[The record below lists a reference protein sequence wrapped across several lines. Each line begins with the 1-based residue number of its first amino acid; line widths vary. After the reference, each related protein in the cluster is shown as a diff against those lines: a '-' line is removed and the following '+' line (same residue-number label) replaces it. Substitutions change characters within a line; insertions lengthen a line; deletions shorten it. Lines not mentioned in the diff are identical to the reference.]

1 MSVSPNS
8 KKHFPFWMPWGDLGC
23 LWRVLVFFIG
33 LTAFITL
40 LLLFSMLFR
49 GCTDNNKQSGT
60 IINPNKPELPAI
72 LDSIPDNK
80 VEPVKPINWPPK
92 DSIPTNDILPIN
104 PIIPTP
110 NPGDIIV
117 DPIEKKRIDSRHL
130 MIIINSNGDNIETL
144 MSFCE
149 QFSQLY
155 PRPNY
160 SICYYNPMTML
171 IVIEIPPTERDAI
184 KQNLPTQIT
193 NIDFYV
199 ENIEIFIEGLYPT
212 DPAFNDNRYSW
223 QFEPIQAYEGWDI
236 TTGNPDVKVAII
248 DSFFDL
254 THPDFRGIR
263 ISDPIS
269 IERGTTDVSPAP
281 NADQSAFCHGTHVA
295 GIIAGQMN
303 NNIYS
308 CGISPNTTIMPISLG
323 MNMNSVT
330 LVEGVLYALYQG
342 ADVINVSIGSMFD
355 ENLINNM
362 SSEDQVNYSK
372 TVGLSMEKAWDYIY
386 NMLDQRNCMIVW
398 SAGNCKCFELM
409 DNSKRNKNTIKVEA
423 VDQNLNK
430 AVFSNYGNIISE
442 NIKESVI
449 SAPGVD
455 ILSTTPYRTAM
466 SMSGTSMAAPIV
478 TGAVALMKSID
489 PTLTNQEIIDIL
501 VSTGKPLNDK
511 TIGPLIQIKSALE
524 KVLQQRGNWDEF
536 KRNPIGIWKTTENFP
551 IYSVSTREWS
561 ADVHQ
566 YLIFDSK
573 SHGVMELHTLG
584 IDRVYN
590 GHFNVKT
597 YKDSVSIKLPQQMQ
611 TYDGRSYI
619 GQDFVCRPDN
629 KGYVIIYQDGSSNN
643 SGHYLKRIK
652 NDDRKNNNKR
662 NI

>member
-1 MSVSPNS
+1 MSVNPNS
-8 KKHFPFWMPWGDLGC
+8 KKHYSFWIPWGGLGC

-40 LLLFSMLFR
+40 LLLFSVLFR
-49 GCTDNNKQSGT
+49 GCINNDRQSGT

-92 DSIPTNDILPIN
+92 DSIPANDILPTN

-110 NPGDIIV
+110 DPGDIIV

-130 MIIINSNGDNIETL
+130 MIIMNSNGDNVETL
-144 MSFCE
+144 MSFSE
-149 QFSQLY
+149 QFTQLY

-160 SICYYNPMTML
+160 NICYYNPMTML
-171 IVIEIPPTERDAI
+171 MVIEVPPAERDAI
-184 KQNLPTQIT
+184 KQDLPTQIT

-199 ENIEIFIEGLYPT
+199 ENIEIFIEGLCPT

-223 QFEPIQAYEGWDI
+223 QFEPIQAYDGWDI
-236 TTGNPDVKVAII
+236 TTGNPDVKVAVI
-248 DSFFDL
+248 DSYFDL
-254 THPDFRGIR
+254 THPEFRGIR
-263 ISDPIS
+263 ISNPIS
-269 IERGTTDVSPAP
+269 IEKGTTDVSPNP
-281 NADQSAFCHGTHVA
+281 NANQGAFCHGTHVA

-303 NNIYS
+303 NDIYS
-308 CGISPNTTIMPISLG
+308 CGISPNCTIMPISLG

-355 ENLINNM
+355 ENLINAM
-362 SSEDQVNYSK
+362 SPEEQLNYSK

-430 AVFSNYGNIISE
+430 ADFSNYGNIISE
-442 NIKESVI
+442 NINEAII

-478 TGAVALMKSID
+478 TGAVALMKSVD

-511 TIGPLIQIKSALE
+511 TIGPLIQIKSALD
-524 KVLQQRGNWDEF
+524 KVLQQRGNWEDF
-536 KRNPIGIWKTTENFP
+536 IQNPNGIWKTTENFP
-551 IYSVSTREWS
+551 IYSVATGEWS

-573 SHGVMELHTLG
+573 HHGVMELHTLG
-584 IDRVYN
+584 VDKVYN

-611 TYDGRSYI
+611 TIEGRSYI

-629 KGYVIIYQDGSSNN
+629 KGYVVIYQHGSNN
-643 SGHYLKRIK
+643 DSGHYLKRIK

>member
-1 MSVSPNS
+1 MSVNPNS
-8 KKHFPFWMPWGDLGC
+8 KIHYPFWMPWGSLGC

-40 LLLFSMLFR
+40 LLLCSVLFK
-49 GCTDNNKQSGT
+49 GCTNNNRQSGT

-80 VEPVKPINWPPK
+80 VEPVKPIHWPPK
-92 DSIPTNDILPIN
+92 DSIPVNDILPTN
-104 PIIPTP
+104 PIIPKP
-110 NPGDIIV
+110 DPGDIVV

-130 MIIINSNGDNIETL
+130 MIIINSNGSNVETL

-155 PRPNY
+155 LKPNY

-171 IVIEIPPTERDAI
+171 LVIEVPPAERDAI
-184 KQNLPTQIT
+184 KKNLPTQIT
-193 NIDFYV
+193 NIDFYI
-199 ENIEIFIEGLYPT
+199 ENIEIFVEGISPT
-212 DPAFNDNRYSW
+212 DPAFKDKRYSW

-236 TTGNPDVKVAII
+236 TTGSPDVKVAVI
-248 DSFFDL
+248 DSYFDL
-254 THPDFRGIR
+254 SHPEFTGIR
-263 ISDPIS
+263 IVNPIS
-269 IERGTTDVSPAP
+269 IERGTTDVSPNP
-281 NADQSAFCHGTHVA
+281 NADQTAFCHGTHVA

-303 NNIYS
+303 NDIYS
-308 CGISPNTTIMPISLG
+308 CGISPNCTIMPISLG

-342 ADVINVSIGSMFD
+342 ADVINVSIGSKFD
-355 ENLINNM
+355 EDFIKAM
-362 SSEDQVNYSK
+362 SPEEQVNYSR
-372 TVGLSMEKAWDYIY
+372 TIGLSMEKAWNYIY

-398 SAGNCKCFELM
+398 SAGNSNCFELM

-423 VDQNLNK
+423 VDQSLSK
-430 AVFSNYGNIISE
+430 ANFSNYGNIVSE
-442 NIKESVI
+442 NISEAII

-478 TGAVALMKSID
+478 TATVALMKSID

-501 VSTGKPLNDK
+501 VSTAKPLSDN
-511 TIGPLIQIKSALE
+511 TIGPLLQIKSALD
-524 KVLQQRGNWDEF
+524 KVLEQRGNWDEF
-536 KRNPIGIWKTTENFP
+536 VQNPIGIWKTTENFP
-551 IYSVSTREWS
+551 IYSVSTGEWS

-573 SHGVMELHTLG
+573 NNGDMELHALG
-584 IDRVYN
+584 VDRVYN
-590 GHFNVKT
+590 AHFTGKT

-611 TYDGRSYI
+611 SIDGRSYV

-629 KGYVIIYQDGSSNN
+629 NGYVIIYQHGSSND
-643 SGHYLKRIK
+643 SGHYIKRIK
-652 NDDRKNNNKR
+652 NDDRKNKNKR